1 MTLHGWELL
10 KLIIAYV
17 LALPI
22 GWERERDERSAGL
35 RTYPLVAIASC
46 AYVVIG
52 IVFLESQ
59 EASARIIQGLISGLG
74 LVAGG
79 AIIQDRFRVHGTA
92 TAASILGTGAIGTA
106 VAFDAYDIA
115 IALSI
120 MSYLTLRLLKPLKRR
135 AEEGAS
141 REARRSSNR

>member
-10 KLIIAYV
+10 KLVIAYA

-22 GWERERDERSAGL
+22 GWERESDERSAGL

-52 IVFLESQ
+52 VVLLQSRDD
-59 EASARIIQGLISGLG
+59 SARIIQGLLSGVG
-74 LVAGG
+74 LVGAG
-79 AIIQDRFRVHGTA
+79 AIIQDRFSVHGTS

-106 VAFDAYDIA
+106 VATGAYDIA
-115 IALSI
+115 VALSI

-135 AEEGAS
+135 AEEDGSPETERS
-141 REARRSSNR
+141 RAR

>member
-10 KLIIAYV
+10 KLVIAYA

-22 GWERERDERSAGL
+22 AWERERDERSAGL

-46 AYVVIG
+46 AYVTIG
-52 IVFLESQ
+52 LVFLHS
-59 EASARIIQGLISGLG
+59 EAAAPRIIQGLLSGVG
-74 LVAGG
+74 LVAAG

-106 VAFDAYDIA
+106 VAFGAYDIA
-115 IALSI
+115 IALSL

-135 AEEGAS
+135 VEEDPS
-141 REARRSSNR
+141 RKTERSRAH

>member
-10 KLIIAYV
+10 KLVIAYV
-17 LALPI
+17 LAFPI

-35 RTYPLVAIASC
+35 RTFPLVAIASC

-52 IVFLESQ
+52 TLLQ
-59 EASARIIQGLISGLG
+59 EATAASRIVQGLLSGLG

-106 VAFDAYDIA
+106 VAFGAYDIA
-115 IALSI
+115 IALSVL
-120 MSYLTLRLLKPLKRR
+120 SYLTLLLLKPLKSEAEKAASAEKKRSR
-135 AEEGAS
+135 A
-141 REARRSSNR
+141 R